1 MDAPAPSSGA
11 APVPQPSL
19 HNGPETGAHVGP
31 SVPAGP
37 LRPLL
42 LPLCRAFEWA
52 AMALL
57 VGTTTAIMVE
67 VFARGL
73 FNLGLP
79 GAGELA
85 KYAGLGLIF
94 LTVPLLLAR
103 DEHVKVDMLFA
114 RSRGLPRRVL
124 ALFNELATL
133 AFCVLF
139 LVSCWWFMQRA
150 ARFSTP
156 ALGIPNLVYYLPA
169 IAGMVLTTLVAL
181 DRVIGVVRGR
191 AAPRDQAGASSI
203 GVGA

>member
-1 MDAPAPSSGA
+1 MDQPTPAAG
-11 APVPQPSL
+11 VR
-19 HNGPETGAHVGP
+19 
-31 SVPAGP
+31 VPAGP

-42 LPLCRAFEWA
+42 LPLCRAFEWL

-57 VGTTTAIMVE
+57 VGCTTAIMVE
-67 VFARGL
+67 VLARGL
-73 FNLGLP
+73 FDLGLP

-94 LTVPLLLAR
+94 LTVPLLLAQ
-103 DEHVKVDMLFA
+103 DTHVRVDMVFQLT
-114 RSRGLPRRVL
+114 RGVPRRVL

-150 ARFSTP
+150 ANFSTP
-156 ALGIPNLVYYLPA
+156 ALAIPNLWYYMPA

-181 DRVIGVVRGR
+181 DRVLGMVLGR
-191 AAPRDQAGASSI
+191 ATGLESAPDEARPC
-203 GVGA
+203 

>member
-1 MDAPAPSSGA
+1 MSEGS
-11 APVPQPSL
+11 PQA
-19 HNGPETGAHVGP
+19 GPL
-31 SVPAGP
+31 VPAGP

-42 LPLCRAFEWA
+42 VPLCRVFEWA
-52 AMALL
+52 AMVL
-57 VGTTTAIMVE
+57 VVVTTSAIMVE

-79 GAGELA
+79 GAGEIA

-94 LTVPLLLAR
+94 LTVPLLLAQ
-103 DEHVKVDMLFA
+103 DAHVKVDMLFT

-124 ALFNELATL
+124 AVFNELATF

-156 ALGIPNLVYYLPA
+156 ALSIPNLWYYMPA

-181 DRVIGVVRGR
+181 DRVIGILRGKEAR
-191 AAPRDQAGASSI
+191 AGEARPC
-203 GVGA
+203 

>member
-1 MDAPAPSSGA
+1 MQAPA
-11 APVPQPSL
+11 APA
-19 HNGPETGAHVGP
+19 GIR
-31 SVPAGP
+31 VPAGP

-42 LPLCRAFEWA
+42 VPLCRAFEWV

-57 VGTTTAIMVE
+57 VGCTTAIMVE

-94 LTVPLLLAR
+94 LTVPLLLAQ
-103 DEHVKVDMLFA
+103 DAHVKIDMVLNLT
-114 RSRGLPRRVL
+114 RGVPRRLLVV
-124 ALFNELATL
+124 FNESMTL

-156 ALGIPNLVYYLPA
+156 ALSIPNLWYYMPA
-169 IAGMVLTTLVAL
+169 IAGMALTTLVAL
-181 DRVIGVVRGR
+181 DRVIGIVRGR
-191 AAPRDQAGASSI
+191 TAAADEVR
-203 GVGA
+203 

>member
-1 MDAPAPSSGA
+1 MDTA
-11 APVPQPSL
+11 APPTSAP
-19 HNGPETGAHVGP
+19 VGP
-31 SVPAGP
+31 RVPAGP

-42 LPLCRAFEWA
+42 VPLCRGFERA

-57 VGTTTAIMVE
+57 VATTAAIMVE

-85 KYAGLGLIF
+85 KFAGLGLIF
-94 LTVPLLLAR
+94 LTVPLLLAQ
-103 DEHVKVDMLFA
+103 DAHVKVDLLFA
-114 RSRGLPRRVL
+114 RSRGRTRRAL
-124 ALFNELATL
+124 ELFNELATL

-169 IAGMVLTTLVAL
+169 IAGMALTTLVAV
-181 DRVIGVVRGR
+181 DRFLGIVLGR
-191 AAPRDQAGASSI
+191 TAGPDDARPQDAPADGQAPC
-203 GVGA
+203 